1 MANDM
6 TTSDMHRDYQTRLM
20 LAEQNDA
27 FRQALGVNAFWHG
40 NELQGR
46 VKMSPG
52 FRAIAEEMK
61 ATLIGR
67 VMSFT
72 GFSSANDPWQE
83 HACGVIEAGDIH
95 TRWQIE
101 IFDTSYSFGVGDVID
116 ATDPHQTRRVLTLS
130 LASE

>member
-27 FRQALGVNAFWHG
+27 FRQTLGVNAFWRG
-40 NELQGR
+40 IELQGR

-52 FRAIAEEMK
+52 FRTITEEMK

-72 GFSSANDPWQE
+72 GFSSANDPWQD
-83 HACGVIEAGDIH
+83 HASGMIEAGDIQA
-95 TRWQIE
+95 RWQIE
-101 IFDTSYSFGVGDVID
+101 VFDTAYSFGVGEVID
-116 ATDPHQTRRVLTLS
+116 AADPHQTRRVLTLS